1 MFKDFFQM
9 DMALQFGFGFMIQP
23 TKSFLTSKQNIIFLG
38 FDVDSW
44 NVTITLRKDK
54 TEKIKRLSEKLLK
67 SHKIRQRELRSII
80 FNIVSS
86 FIAIAYGP
94 IYYRSLEKD

>member
-38 FDVDSW
+38 FDVDS
-44 NVTITLRKDK
+44 
-54 TEKIKRLSEKLLK
+54 
-67 SHKIRQRELRSII
+67 
-80 FNIVSS
+80 
-86 FIAIAYGP
+86 
-94 IYYRSLEKD
+94 